1 MARNLPER
9 RGERSLASKAD
20 DVLLV
25 LVVGAVVL
33 GAMSVVGWIIGAI
46 AGLLKLLV
54 VAAVVVAGI
63 AYVLRR

>member
-33 GAMSVVGWIIGAI
+33 GALQLVGWVVGAI
-46 AGLLKLLV
+46 AGLLKLAV
-54 VAAVVVAGI
+54 VVAVVVAGI